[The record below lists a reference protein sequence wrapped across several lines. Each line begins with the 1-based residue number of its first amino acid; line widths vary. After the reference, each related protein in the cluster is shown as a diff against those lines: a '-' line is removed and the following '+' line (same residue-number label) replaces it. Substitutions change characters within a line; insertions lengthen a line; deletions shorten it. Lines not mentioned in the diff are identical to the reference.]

1 MPLSPSTQ
9 PRSPAPPALVVP
21 DDVSAAVAT
30 ALNILDQWQVD
41 REAQCAMLGI
51 SERSWYDW
59 RRQAPR
65 RIGRDSL
72 ERVSYI
78 LGIWKALRELLP
90 DQGAYR
96 QWPHLPNRA
105 PLFGGQPPIK
115 RMAAG
120 LVGDLYAVREWLDGW
135 RG

>member
-1 MPLSPSTQ
+1 
-9 PRSPAPPALVVP
+9 
-21 DDVSAAVAT
+21 
-30 ALNILDQWQVD
+30 
-41 REAQCAMLGI
+41 MLGI

-59 RRQAPR
+59 KRQAPA

-78 LGIWKALRELLP
+78 LGIWKALRELVP

-96 QWPHLPNRA
+96 A
-105 PLFGGQPPIK
+105 
-115 RMAAG
+115 MAASAQSRAAVWRAAADRAHG
-120 LVGDLYAVREWLDGW
+120 AGHVGDLYAVREWLDGW